1 MPFSIPPRNC
11 IGKIFYIMI
20 FHVLTVFIFS
30 GMSFAMMSMKVSLSN
45 IIRNFQVIS
54 TQHKSVES
62 IKLRI
67 NVLLTSKDGC
77 GVTLKLR
84 KK

>member
-1 MPFSIPPRNC
+1 
-11 IGKIFYIMI
+11 
-20 FHVLTVFIFS
+20 
-30 GMSFAMMSMKVSLSN
+30 MSFAMMSMKVSLSN
-45 IIRNFQVIS
+45 IIRNFRIIS

-67 NVLLTSKDGC
+67 NVVIASKNGY

>member
-1 MPFSIPPRNC
+1 
-11 IGKIFYIMI
+11 
-20 FHVLTVFIFS
+20 
-30 GMSFAMMSMKVSLSN
+30 MMSMKVSLSN
-45 IIRNFQVIS
+45 IIRNFRIIS
-54 TQHKSVES
+54 TQHKSIES

-67 NVLLTSKDGC
+67 NVVIASKNGY

>member
-11 IGKIFYIMI
+11 IGKIFYTMI

-45 IIRNFQVIS
+45 IIRNFQIIS

-67 NVLLTSKDGC
+67 NELLASKDGY

>member
-11 IGKIFYIMI
+11 I
-20 FHVLTVFIFS
+20 

-45 IIRNFQVIS
+45 VIRNFRIIS
-54 TQHKSVES
+54 TQYKSVES
-62 IKLRI
+62 IKLLI
-67 NVLLTSKDGC
+67 NVIIASRDGY
-77 GVTLKLR
+77 GVTLKPR

>member
-1 MPFSIPPRNC
+1 
-11 IGKIFYIMI
+11 
-20 FHVLTVFIFS
+20 
-30 GMSFAMMSMKVSLSN
+30 MSFAMMSMKVSLSN
-45 IIRNFQVIS
+45 IIRNFKVIS

-67 NVLLTSKDGC
+67 NVLLASKDGY

>member
-11 IGKIFYIMI
+11 I
-20 FHVLTVFIFS
+20 

-45 IIRNFQVIS
+45 IIRNFRIIS

-67 NVLLTSKDGC
+67 NVVIASKNGY